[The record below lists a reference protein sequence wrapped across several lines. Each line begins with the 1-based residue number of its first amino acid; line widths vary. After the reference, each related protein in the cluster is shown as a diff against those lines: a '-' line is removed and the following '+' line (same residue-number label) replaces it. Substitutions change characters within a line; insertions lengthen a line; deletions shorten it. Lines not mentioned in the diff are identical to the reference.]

1 MSACKEMQLRLQ
13 LARQDFQLAVDLHLP
28 ASGIAVLFGAS
39 GSGKTTLL
47 RCVAGLERPQQAL
60 IRVSADVWQ
69 DDTQD
74 VFTPTWQRDL
84 GFVFQE
90 ASLFEHLDVQDNLQF
105 GLKRSHKK
113 GSEAALASSIELLGI
128 GHLLKRQTHNLSG
141 GERQRV
147 AIARALATQPKLLL
161 LDEPLASLDMARRHE
176 ILPWLE
182 KMRDE
187 LKLPMLYVTHS
198 VDEVVRLA
206 DHLVV
211 LDKGQVK
218 AQGAAQ
224 EVLTRTNNPAIVGD
238 DVGVLLQGTVE
249 ALDSQWH
256 LAKVAFEGGHMWVRD
271 TNMHIGKAVRLRI
284 LARDVSIT
292 LREAQQTSIQNHM
305 SARIDAIH
313 ADAHP
318 SQALVRLQCGA
329 TWVLARVT
337 QRAVA
342 ELGLAVG
349 MNVWAQVKSVAV
361 IE

>member
-1 MSACKEMQLRLQ
+1 MSDFNDLQLRMQLT
-13 LARQDFQLAVDLHLP
+13 RQDFQLAVDVYLP
-28 ASGIAVLFGAS
+28 ASGITVLFGPS

-60 IRVSADVWQ
+60 IRVGADVWQ
-69 DDTQD
+69 DDSQN

-90 ASLFEHLDVQDNLQF
+90 ASLFEHLDVQQNLQF
-105 GLKRSHKK
+105 GLQRSHKN

-128 GHLLKRQTHNLSG
+128 AHLLKRQTHNLSG

-211 LDKGQVK
+211 LDQGHVTT
-218 AQGAAQ
+218 QGAAQ
-224 EVLTRTNNPAIVGD
+224 EVLTRTSNPAIVGD
-238 DVGVLLQGTVE
+238 DVGVLLTCTVE
-249 ALDSQWH
+249 RMDSQWH

-271 TNMHIGKAVRLRI
+271 TNMHVGKIVRLRV

-292 LREAQQTSIQNHM
+292 LHAAQHTSIQNHM
-305 SARIDAIH
+305 SARIETIH

-329 TWVLARVT
+329 TPVLARVT

-349 MNVWAQVKSVAV
+349 MRVWVQVKSVAV

>member
-1 MSACKEMQLRLQ
+1 MSTHNDMQLRMQ
-13 LARQDFQLAVDLHLP
+13 LVRPDFQLEVNVRLP
-28 ASGIAVLFGAS
+28 SSGITVLFGPS

-47 RCVAGLERPQQAL
+47 RCVAGLERAQQAL
-60 IRVSADVWQ
+60 IRVGTDVWQ
-69 DDTQD
+69 DDTQN

-105 GLKRSHKK
+105 GLQRTHKK
-113 GSEAALASSIELLGI
+113 GADEALVNSIALLGI
-128 GHLLKRQTHNLSG
+128 GHLLKRQPHSLSG

-206 DHLVV
+206 NHLVV

-224 EVLTRTNNPAIVGD
+224 EVLTRTNTPVIVGD
-238 DVGVLLQGTVE
+238 DVGVLLTGRVE
-249 ALDSQWH
+249 SIDSQWH
-256 LAKVAFEGGHMWVRD
+256 LAKVAFDGGHMWVRD
-271 TNMHIGKAVRLRI
+271 TNMYVGKFVRLRV

-292 LREAQQTSIQNHM
+292 LHEAQHTSIQNHIPGYVASM
-305 SARIDAIH
+305 GD
-313 ADAHP
+313 DVHP
-318 SQALVRLQCGA
+318 SQSLVRIQCKGSM
-329 TWVLARVT
+329 VLARLT
-337 QRAVA
+337 KKSVA
-342 ELGLAVG
+342 TLDLQSGKK
-349 MNVWAQVKSVAV
+349 VWAQVKSVAV